1 MDANDRQQPR
11 ATSYPG
17 PGPVRD
23 RPLEHRAARVDYDA
37 ELRLHDEVLRRTYN
51 IRADDRVLDIGCGTG
66 RTTRDAA
73 RSAGEGSALGVDL
86 SASMIERAR
95 ELARAERVHNVAF
108 EQGDAQVHRF
118 PEDGFDLAISRF
130 GTMFFDDPVAAF
142 ANIAVALRPA
152 GRLVMM
158 VWQEHE
164 HNEWSVAIE
173 RALGR
178 EGSPV
183 PAPEAREPFSLADQ
197 DTVEAILGAAGFGEA
212 TFTDVHQP
220 VYYGPDVAA
229 ALEWVGGFSSTRELL
244 MRLGAAAAER
254 ALERLREALA
264 AHASERGVWF
274 DSRAWIIEARRP

>member
-1 MDANDRQQPR
+1 
-11 ATSYPG
+11 
-17 PGPVRD
+17 
-23 RPLEHRAARVDYDA
+23 
-37 ELRLHDEVLRRTYN
+37 
-51 IRADDRVLDIGCGTG
+51 
-66 RTTRDAA
+66 
-73 RSAGEGSALGVDL
+73 
-86 SASMIERAR
+86 
-95 ELARAERVHNVAF
+95 
-108 EQGDAQVHRF
+108 
-118 PEDGFDLAISRF
+118 
-130 GTMFFDDPVAAF
+130 
-142 ANIAVALRPA
+142 
-152 GRLVMM
+152 MM
-158 VWQEHE
+158 AWQEHE

-173 RALGR
+173 RALGH

-220 VYYGPDVAA
+220 IYYGPDVAA

-274 DSRAWIIEARRP
+274 DSRAWVIEARRR

>member
-1 MDANDRQQPR
+1 VDANDRRQPR
-11 ATSYPG
+11 ATSHPG

-37 ELRLHDEVLRRTYN
+37 ELRLHDEVLRRTCN
-51 IRADDRVLDIGCGTG
+51 IRTDDRVLDIGCGTG

-73 RSAGEGSALGVDL
+73 RSAARGHALGVDL
-86 SASMIERAR
+86 SAPMIERAR

-108 EQGDAQVHRF
+108 EQGDAQVYRF
-118 PEDGFDLAISRF
+118 PAGGFDLAISRF
-130 GTMFFDDPVAAF
+130 GTMFFEDPVAAF
-142 ANIAVALRPA
+142 ANVAAALRPA

-158 VWQEHE
+158 VWQDHE

-183 PAPEAREPFSLADQ
+183 PAPEGQEPFSLADQ
-197 DTVEAILGAAGFGEA
+197 ETVEAILGAAGFGQA

-244 MRLGAAAAER
+244 ARLDAAAAER
-254 ALERLREALA
+254 ALERLRQALA
-264 AHASERGVWF
+264 AHAGDHGVWF
-274 DSRAWIIEARRP
+274 DSRAWIVEAHRR